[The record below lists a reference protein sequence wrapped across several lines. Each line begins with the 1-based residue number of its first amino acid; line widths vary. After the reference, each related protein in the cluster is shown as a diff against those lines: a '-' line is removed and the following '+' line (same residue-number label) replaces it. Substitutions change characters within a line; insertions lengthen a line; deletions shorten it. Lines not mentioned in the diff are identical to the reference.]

1 MAFSFGQNVSV
12 LRTEDRD
19 LRVFFF
25 VWPRKKAA
33 PANFPF
39 IRCSFIRDRYAT
51 RRLEDSG
58 RQNDE
63 INWRETMHSRSC
75 ATFFRHSA
83 VLSLEAVLLRKIS
96 VFNMLT
102 ASL

>member
-1 MAFSFGQNVSV
+1 LAFSFGQNVSV
-12 LRTEDRD
+12 LRTEDR
-19 LRVFFF
+19 LKGFFF
-25 VWPRKKAA
+25 VRPRKKPA

-83 VLSLEAVLLRKIS
+83 VLSLEAVLLRKVS